1 MTSIAARTLFPGSAS
16 GEVICLAQPLSF
28 WGGFDPHT
36 GLVMDRWHP
45 DHGRI
50 LAGKIL
56 VMSAGRGSS
65 SSSTVLAEALRLG
78 TAPAAFILTAADSIL
93 LTGAL
98 IASALYAK
106 ACPMAVVSSEVWS
119 MCTRHGTLRVQAD
132 DTGTVIS
139 APA

>member
-1 MTSIAARTLFPGSAS
+1 MTSIAARTLFPGNAL

-45 DHGRI
+45 DHGRS
-50 LAGKIL
+50 LGGKIL

-78 TAPAAFILTAADSIL
+78 TAPAAFILTSADSIL

-98 IASALYAK
+98 VASALYGK
-106 ACPMAVVSSEVWS
+106 ACPMAVVSSEGWP

-132 DTGTVIS
+132 DVGTVIS